1 MEGNLVQK
9 SSQVNLQSENAVA
22 LVCEPDLSMNVC
34 NSDRVDISTLKLTPQ
49 TFNVILSTD
58 VHLQL

>member
-34 NSDRVDISTLKLTPQ
+34 NSDRVIYKTRPKAL
-49 TFNVILSTD
+49 
-58 VHLQL
+58 